1 MADERAVPPELAARA
16 VLPDLGVR
24 AVLLDIDDTVVD
36 TRRAFR
42 VAVAHVVRTWLPHLD
57 ELEADAATAHWVA
70 DPAGHFRRYTRG
82 RVDFATQRRLRAQDL
97 HATFGGQAL
106 DEVTYLRWERG
117 YEAAFRSA
125 WRRTEDALPLL
136 DALAAAG
143 VAVGAVTNSETRYQK
158 DKLAAVGL
166 ADRLPVLVGV
176 DDLGRGKPDPEV
188 FQLAC
193 ERLAVRPA
201 EAAYIG
207 DELDVDARGA
217 RDAGLLGIW
226 LDRHGSGHLP
236 PDVPV
241 VRSLAEVPGLLSQGV
256 PGNRFGGRVPGR

>member
-1 MADERAVPPELAARA
+1 MSEQLSPGPEI
-16 VLPDLGVR
+16 R

-36 TRRAFR
+36 TRWAFR
-42 VAVAHVVRTWLPHLD
+42 AALAHVVSTWLPHLD
-57 ELEADAATAHWVA
+57 QPGEEAAVAHWVA
-70 DPAGHFRRYTRG
+70 DPAGHFRQYTAG
-82 RVDFATQRRLRAQDL
+82 AIDFATQRRLRAHDL
-97 HATFGGQAL
+97 HASFGGRPL
-106 DEVTYLRWERG
+106 DAGSYARWERG
-117 YEAAFRSA
+117 YEAAFRAA
-125 WRRTEDALPLL
+125 WRLTPDALPLF

-143 VAVGAVTNSETRYQK
+143 LAVGAVTNSETRYQR

-193 ERLAVRPA
+193 ARLQVSPG
-201 EAAYIG
+201 EAAYVG

-226 LDRHGSGHLP
+226 LDRHGSGHTP
-236 PDVPV
+236 SDVPV
-241 VRSLAEVPGLLSQGV
+241 VRSLAEVPALVSAAT
-256 PGNRFGGRVPGR
+256 PGNRFGGGLAAR